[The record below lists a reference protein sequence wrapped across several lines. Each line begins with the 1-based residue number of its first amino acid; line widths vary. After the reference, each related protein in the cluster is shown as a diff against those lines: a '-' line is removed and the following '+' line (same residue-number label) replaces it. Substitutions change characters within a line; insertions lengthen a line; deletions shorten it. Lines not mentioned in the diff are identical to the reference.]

1 LIPRHLTETIER
13 KSKKHYGSPCWL
25 VVYLN
30 INEYGIRQTE
40 TEQAIS
46 AAKAPYLADF
56 VDISALWKRKLY

>member
-30 INEYGIRQTE
+30 INEYGRE

-46 AAKAPYLADF
+46 AAKALYLADF